1 MAHRGGRYAGPG
13 RDLHGNGPG
22 QVREVIFP
30 LILFRAFAVESLQTN
45 LV

>member
-22 QVREVIFP
+22 QVREVIFL
-30 LILFRAFAVESLQTN
+30 LIILREVAVVSKQT
-45 LV
+45 